1 LTTPKTPKDD
11 LIGKTLGQFEIAEEI
26 GRGGM
31 ATVYKARQR
40 SMNRTVAIKV
50 LPRQMLHDPGFYE
63 RFEREVDVISHLEHP
78 HILPIYDY
86 GQDEGLPYI
95 AMRYLGGGSL
105 EQRIRRTPVKIDD
118 IEKPLR
124 QVAQALDYAHQQG
137 IIHRDL
143 KPGNIMLDENGN
155 AYLTD
160 FGIARVLGSDLTGS
174 MIIGT
179 PAYMS
184 PEQANGL
191 PVDGRSDIY
200 SLGIVLFEWMTGRGP
215 YQAETPMAVLLKQIQ
230 EPMPSIRQIRG
241 DVPQLVEEVIG
252 KATAKNPTQRF
263 SSAGE
268 LAQAFSSAIHGI
280 SFNTGNAPR
289 PDPQM
294 PVGGNVT
301 APIPTQMPPYQN
313 YQQSNTPYQPTNP
326 LYQQSNTPPYPT
338 YPPQYAPNQ
347 TGQMQKRSNAPVI
360 LGGFA
365 LIAIVVVGI
374 VVVLTSGRGSTP
386 PNTNISPTA
395 FPRSTVI
402 EHPAY
407 SISMLD
413 EFIPADTLPFNFVD
427 LSANG
432 QTIHAW
438 YADEFEV
445 FIELTLIDRAL
456 EISTTQ
462 AQADAHSIATFPNSD
477 AIRFVDE
484 ATAEDG
490 TIRKSYR
497 VFAENGEM
505 PITTPNNMYA
515 ELPGQLDVFYIPRGS
530 QLAIVKMYTAD
541 VTGNRYVTTL
551 QAILDSFRVK
561 ESA

>member
-1 LTTPKTPKDD
+1 MTTPKNPKDD
-11 LIGKTLGQFEIAEEI
+11 LIGKTVGQFEIVEEI

-86 GQDEGLPYI
+86 GQEEGLPYI

-105 EQRIRRTPVKIDD
+105 EQRIRRSPVKIDE

-230 EPMPSIRQIRG
+230 EPMPSIRQIRA
-241 DVPQLVEEVIG
+241 DVPQSIEEVIG
-252 KATAKNPTQRF
+252 IATAKDPNRRF

-268 LAQAFSSAIHGI
+268 FAQAFANALRGM
-280 SFNTGNAPR
+280 SFPTNALPKMDL
-289 PDPQM
+289 PM
-294 PVGGNVT
+294 PMSGNVT
-301 APIPTQMPPYQN
+301 APIPTQMPPYQSN
-313 YQQSNTPYQPTNP
+313 PTPYQQVNTPYQ
-326 LYQQSNTPPYPT
+326 QSSTPYPT
-338 YPPQYAPNQ
+338 YPPQYMPNQ
-347 TGQMQKRSNAPVI
+347 TGQMQKRAPLPI
-360 LGGFA
+360 F
-365 LIAIVVVGI
+365 VGI
-374 VVVLTSGRGSTP
+374 VLVLALAIVGIVAITSTNRP
-386 PNTNISPTA
+386 PAPVTNTTPTA
-395 FPRSTVI
+395 FPRATII
-402 EHPAY
+402 EQPSY

-413 EFIPADTLPFNFVD
+413 EFIPSDTLPLNYLD
-427 LSANG
+427 LSEGN
-432 QTIHAW
+432 QIIHAW

-445 FIELTLIDRAL
+445 FIELTLIQSDNSSL
-456 EISTTQ
+456 Q
-462 AQADAHSIATFPNSD
+462 AEADAHASANFPASD
-477 AIRFVDE
+477 SVRFIDE

-497 VFAENGEM
+497 LSVRDGEM
-505 PITTPNNMYA
+505 PIATPNNFYA
-515 ELPGQLDVFYIPRGS
+515 EMPGQLDVFYVPRGA
-530 QLAIVKMYTAD
+530 QLAIIEMYTAD
-541 VTGNRYVTTL
+541 VTGNRYVSIL
-551 QAILDSFRVK
+551 QAILDSFRTK

>member
-1 LTTPKTPKDD
+1 MTTPKTPKDD
-11 LIGKTLGQFEIAEEI
+11 LNGKVLGQFEIAEEI

-86 GQDEGLPYI
+86 GQEEGLPYI

-105 EQRIRRTPVKIDD
+105 EQRIRRSSVKIDD
-118 IEKPLR
+118 IDKPLR

-241 DVPQLVEEVIG
+241 DVPLLVEEVII
-252 KATAKNPTQRF
+252 KATAKDPARRF

-268 LAQAFSSAIHGI
+268 LAQAFSNAIHGMT
-280 SFNTGNAPR
+280 FQTGMPVM
-289 PDPQM
+289 PDPYIPM
-294 PVGGNVT
+294 GGNVT
-301 APIPTQMPPYQN
+301 APIPTILPSAYQQQNKTPYQGG
-313 YQQSNTPYQPTNP
+313 NTPYPQ
-326 LYQQSNTPPYPT
+326 NTPYPS
-338 YPPQYAPNQ
+338 QYQ
-347 TGQMQKRSNAPVI
+347 TGQMQKRSNTPVI
-360 LGGFA
+360 LGGF
-365 LIAIVVVGI
+365 LVIIIAIVAV
-374 VVVLTSGRGSTP
+374 VVVLTSGNNRP
-386 PNTNISPTA
+386 PNIVNAIPTP
-395 FPRSTVI
+395 FPSSTVI
-402 EHPAY
+402 DQPVY
-407 SISMLD
+407 SMSMLS
-413 EFIPADTLPFNFVD
+413 ELIPADTIPLNFVD
-427 LSANG
+427 LSVGNEL
-432 QTIHAW
+432 IHAW
-438 YADEFEV
+438 HDGDNEI
-445 FIELTLIDRAL
+445 FIELTVLSNAVTSLTDVAN
-456 EISTTQ
+456 SHTS
-462 AQADAHSIATFPNSD
+462 ANFPD
-477 AIRFVDE
+477 LVGIRFIDE
-484 ATAEDG
+484 TIAEDG
-490 TIRKSYR
+490 TIRRSYR
-497 VFAENGEM
+497 LSATEGRM
-505 PITTPNNMYA
+505 PVRAPRNLNM
-515 ELPGQLDVFYIPRGS
+515 ELPGQLDVFYIPRGGEI
-530 QLAIVKMYTAD
+530 AIVRMYTAD
-541 VTGNRYVTTL
+541 STGNLYISRL
-551 QAILDSFRVK
+551 QAILDSFRIK
-561 ESA
+561 EST

>member
-1 LTTPKTPKDD
+1 MATPRNSKDD
-11 LIGKTLGQFEIAEEI
+11 LIGKTLGQYEIVEEI

-40 SMNRTVAIKV
+40 SMNRIVAIKV
-50 LPRQMLHDPGFYE
+50 LPRQMLHDPGFYD

-86 GQDEGLPYI
+86 GQDDGLPYI

-105 EQRIRRTPVKIDD
+105 EQRIRRGQVRIED

-200 SLGIVLFEWMTGRGP
+200 SMGIVLFEWMTGRGP

-230 EPMPSIRQIRG
+230 EPMPSLRRIRPDIPQMVD
-241 DVPQLVEEVIG
+241 DVVQ
-252 KATAKNPTQRF
+252 KATAKQPEHRF

-268 LAQAFSSAIHGI
+268 LAQAFADAVHGV
-280 SFNTGNAPR
+280 SFQMSMP
-289 PDPQM
+289 PQNYV
-294 PVGGNVT
+294 PAGGNVT
-301 APIPTQMPPYQN
+301 TPIPTQLPIM
-313 YQQSNTPYQPTNP
+313 SNTPYQQIHTPYQPSPT
-326 LYQQSNTPPYPT
+326 PYPT
-338 YPPQYAPNQ
+338 YPPQYPTHQ
-347 TGQMQKRSNAPVI
+347 TGQMPKRNSAPLLIGAVVI
-360 LGGFA
+360 
-365 LIAIVVVGI
+365 IAVLVIGV
-374 VVVLTSGRGSTP
+374 VVVLSSTNRPAP
-386 PNTNISPTA
+386 PVNVIPTA
-395 FPRSTVI
+395 FPRATVI
-402 EHPAY
+402 EQPNY

-413 EFIPADTLPFNFVD
+413 EFIPQDTIPFNFVD
-427 LSANG
+427 LSTG
-432 QTIHAW
+432 DHTIHAW
-438 YADEFEV
+438 HDENKTV
-445 FIELTLIDRAL
+445 FIELTMSNNAL
-456 EISTTQ
+456 GTNTL
-462 AQADAHSIATFPNSD
+462 ADVANAHATENFADKPG
-477 AIRFVDE
+477 IRFLDE
-484 ATAEDG
+484 SSPAEDG

-497 VFAENGEM
+497 LFKVDDQA
-505 PITTPNNMYA
+505 PITAPRNLDMAY
-515 ELPGQLDVFYIPRGS
+515 PGQLDVFYIPRGS
-530 QLAIVKMYTAD
+530 QLVIIQMYTAD
-541 VTGNRYVTTL
+541 LTGNLYVTRL
-551 QAILDSFRVK
+551 QAILDSLRVK
-561 ESA
+561 VSA